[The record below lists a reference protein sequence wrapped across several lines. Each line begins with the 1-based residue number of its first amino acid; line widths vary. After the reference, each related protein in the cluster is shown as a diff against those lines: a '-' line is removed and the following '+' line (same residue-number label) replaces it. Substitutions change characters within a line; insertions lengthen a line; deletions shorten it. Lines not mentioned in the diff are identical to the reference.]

1 MKILPNIDSEKY
13 ALKAEI
19 IRSFRN
25 RCKPSNPASEEVNS
39 ITSISDENTDVES
52 EEENI
57 ASSQLSVKSKV
68 QNGLKKKSAGKP

>member
-1 MKILPNIDSEKY
+1 MKILPSIDSEKY

-25 RCKPSNPASEEVNS
+25 RCKPSNPVSEEV
-39 ITSISDENTDVES
+39 TSISDENTDVES

-57 ASSQLSVKSKV
+57 ASSRLSVKSKV
-68 QNGLKKKSAGKP
+68 QKGLKKKSAGKP